1 MKENILKKIK
11 EMRIGGFDNFKLQC
25 SKYIIEFRLF
35 QISNVVF
42 LAVSG
47 GGVTLNTYFINEL
60 TRYEDIIKDIEYSV
74 FKGID
79 LNIKD
84 SKFIS

>member
-11 EMRIGGFDNFKLQC
+11 EMRIGGLSNFRLQC
-25 SKYIIEFRLF
+25 SGYVIEFKIF
-35 QISNVVF
+35 QIRNIVF

-47 GGVTLNTYFINEL
+47 GGVSLNTYFINEL
-60 TRYEDIIKDIEYSV
+60 TKYEDIIKDIEYSV

-79 LNIKD
+79 LLIED
-84 SKFIS
+84 SNFI